1 MAKFRKKPVVIEAF
15 QMTLERRWDNQEWL
29 NEAWNKEPG
38 EGGMWIDPDAPIA
51 EGRESANELVCGTL
65 EGVHRIDWGDWI
77 IQGVKGEIYPCKPDI
92 FEKSYDMAWEAT
104 MTHER
109 WTEVEK
115 NQELKLTAQEIA
127 DGWHFCPEWDGLLV
141 NSNDEEG
148 EGAACICS

>member
-1 MAKFRKKPVVIEAF
+1 MKYRKKPVVVDAMQLPADGADASDELLTF
-15 QMTLERRWDNQEWL
+15 LHEMGENWSSERDGSVVLRD
-29 NEAWNKEPG
+29 
-38 EGGMWIDPDAPIA
+38 
-51 EGRESANELVCGTL
+51 RY
-65 EGVHRIDWGDWI
+65 EGVMVADPGDWI
-77 IQGVKGEIYPCKPDI
+77 IRGVKGEYYPCKPDI

>member
-1 MAKFRKKPVVIEAF
+1 MKYRKKPVVVDAMQLPADGADASDELLTF
-15 QMTLERRWDNQEWL
+15 LHEMGENWSSERD
-29 NEAWNKEPG
+29 G
-38 EGGMWIDPDAPIA
+38 SIA
-51 EGRESANELVCGTL
+51 IHDTF
-65 EGVHRIDWGDWI
+65 EGVMVADPGDWI
-77 IQGVKGEIYPCKPDI
+77 IRGVKGEYYPCKPDI